1 MSWKGND
8 KYYFSEEAIE
18 ALIEETKELNESKK
32 TRVVTEWI
40 EDNCEVEDDLNY
52 MVKDLMNKM
61 KGL

>member
-8 KYYFSEEAIE
+8 KYFFSKEAIE
-18 ALIEETKELNESKK
+18 VLIEETKELSESKK

>member
-1 MSWKGND
+1 MNWKGND
-8 KYYFSEEAIE
+8 KHYFSEEAIE